1 MSKWWPAGKTT
12 DEEQV
17 DLHSKNG
24 QELLDPVCSEESDQ
38 AKEEFQDKKDE
49 VNDASFSGWSKVED
63 LLQKNFWK
71 AQSPHPAECSKA
83 LDEFLDSVFG
93 SSLDEA
99 TLQAKDAIR
108 AENKSIDELIEHGAT
123 VADLVNMGVP
133 FPQAR
138 KFHTAL
144 CARKSQAARLLVVEE
159 APASGQIDEL
169 VEERIESR
177 TIGLEKNQTW
187 RGESPVAKGQ
197 VKPHEP
203 SGEQE
208 DSLRAPLQEELL
220 LWIQQRGL
228 TCEASFSHQGYIDFA
243 CMEELKAQD
252 IEKLGVA
259 EPQASE
265 LHDEIR
271 RRRLEDQK
279 LVEEASKAR
288 GSRNVQRAVSI
299 ASEAWRKSLESWRD
313 QGQHPGE
320 NGRPRDLW
328 RRTMDFASLAGNGA
342 VESAQMFMKH
352 ISNQAEDFVSART
365 FGLSFDDAL
374 VSSAFRIE
382 GVDGSSYIDCA
393 VAKFSYTLSP
403 SIAIGYALRSGCHL
417 HSFDFLIKA
426 FSESGYLRL
435 GVMQETGCIDLDLD
449 GAFKV
454 GDDERSWAISSG
466 GNLIHSNSSWGPRL
480 KAPLKSGDRVRVIYY
495 EHTGELRF
503 GVNGS
508 MTGVKFNKVAGP
520 LVPCVSAS
528 GQTKCVVQLDNY
540 WNY

>member
-1 MSKWWPAGKTT
+1 
-12 DEEQV
+12 
-17 DLHSKNG
+17 
-24 QELLDPVCSEESDQ
+24 
-38 AKEEFQDKKDE
+38 
-49 VNDASFSGWSKVED
+49 
-63 LLQKNFWK
+63 
-71 AQSPHPAECSKA
+71 
-83 LDEFLDSVFG
+83 
-93 SSLDEA
+93 
-99 TLQAKDAIR
+99 
-108 AENKSIDELIEHGAT
+108 
-123 VADLVNMGVP
+123 
-133 FPQAR
+133 
-138 KFHTAL
+138 
-144 CARKSQAARLLVVEE
+144 
-159 APASGQIDEL
+159 
-169 VEERIESR
+169 
-177 TIGLEKNQTW
+177 
-187 RGESPVAKGQ
+187 
-197 VKPHEP
+197 
-203 SGEQE
+203 
-208 DSLRAPLQEELL
+208 
-220 LWIQQRGL
+220 
-228 TCEASFSHQGYIDFA
+228 
-243 CMEELKAQD
+243 MEELKAQD